1 MVYECSEEEDL
12 SLHNSNRYSD
22 FDLNKENITPSKM
35 TGVIEHKF
43 KTSSQESST
52 LFSPM
57 VPRNNCDYIPDSL
70 KDFITKAD
78 AAIDQLT
85 FLGSP
90 PTSQNQ
96 TYTNNTN
103 HTGNHITFQ
112 SPPSDI
118 KGPFDT
124 DMGSQCRPNPVDF
137 YNTESAVKQIA
148 MNESPNVCPD
158 HGDSCTCHL
167 KLRVDD
173 NTMVG
178 TKLDDV
184 LCQESSNENVENDD
198 SNDNEERPQVFTFPS
213 MVNGELQIPPFSFI
227 YSFPIIWQDCNEVS
241 CIEKT

>member
-1 MVYECSEEEDL
+1 MYDWTEDDDL
-12 SLHNSNRYSD
+12 SLGSSYSHD
-22 FDLNKENITPSKM
+22 DLENITPPKM
-35 TGVIEHKF
+35 TDTTEHKV
-43 KTSSQESST
+43 KSSSQESST

-57 VPRNNCDYIPDSL
+57 VPSTSEDSDYIPDSL

-184 LCQESSNENVENDD
+184 LCQESSNENDD